1 MNIPHEKN
9 MTTADRELWLKLVR
23 AIKAIYMFGWK
34 RRYTVVD
41 DTSWFGNVTL
51 IKQGLS
57 EDLQTSMGLGSM
69 WAAVHGFP
77 SFLESEL
84 ETYVGRLDELFNYK
98 KYDYK
103 LFPETALGLLEDNGH
118 KVDWEKVAWQL
129 PHLRV
134 DDLGPMYFFTGL
146 KPAIKT
152 SVGRYAV
159 RQLGYEGKTDE
170 LTQGHNLISGD
181 YSKFLKFIENDDLDG
196 WERVY
201 RSPKIKSCMN
211 NYKYGVTRFETY
223 KCYCTS
229 AHGLPDNGLRL
240 AYIEDKDIPVARCI
254 VHEPSKTFVQV
265 YGDDRLLTYLTS
277 AGYKVELS
285 WHEGLTLYT
294 EHFYGWIHPY
304 IDGRLINADLCYEG
318 DTGALVLKECGEW
331 ELDATQGLLDSE
343 IEFED
348 CPICGHAEIL
358 NVPAV
363 VDGQRTHV
371 CEGCAT
377 RLVSA
382 YFMGEEV
389 ECFEDR
395 VVSVYSSPNIYEL
408 YEKSLNNLED
418 SGIVWSNYHALYM
431 IGDYVWSDCAGSYL
445 FSEEA
450 VYLEYKDDYAH
461 DDAVVEISGESV
473 YTDDAEVWTDPNGG
487 DHWIPLKGLS
497 DELDEIRFDIIQE
510 YSGEED

>member
-1 MNIPHEKN
+1 MNVPHEKN

-23 AIKAIYMFGWK
+23 AIKAIYMFGWE
-34 RRYTVVD
+34 RQYVVKG
-41 DTSWFGNVTL
+41 DTPWFRNVTL

-57 EDLQTSMGLGSM
+57 EDLQTLTGFGSM

-84 ETYVGRLDELFNYK
+84 ETYVGRLDKLFSVK
-98 KYDYK
+98 KDDYK
-103 LFPETALGLLEDNGH
+103 LFPETALGWLEDNGH
-118 KVDWEKVAWQL
+118 KVDWEIVAWQL

-170 LTQGHNLISGD
+170 LTQGHNFISGD

-211 NYKYGVTRFETY
+211 DYSYGVTRFETY

-229 AHGLPDNGLRL
+229 AHDLPDNGLRL

-254 VHEPSKTFVQV
+254 VHEPSKTFVRV
-265 YGDDRLLTYLTS
+265 YGDDRLLTYLTL
-277 AGYKVELS
+277 AGYKMELG

-294 EHFYGWIHPY
+294 EHYYGWAHPY
-304 IDGRLINADLCYEG
+304 IDGKLVNADLHYEG
-318 DTGALVLKECGEW
+318 NTGELVLKECGEW

-343 IEFED
+343 VEFEE
-348 CPICGHAEIL
+348 CPICDHAEIL
-358 NVPAV
+358 SEPAV
-363 VDGQRTHV
+363 IGGEHTYV
-371 CEGCAT
+371 CEGCTT

-382 YFMGEEV
+382 NFMGEEV
-389 ECFEDR
+389 ECFENH
-395 VVSVYSSPNIYEL
+395 VVRVYSSPNIYEL
-408 YEKSLNNLED
+408 YEESQNNLEHYC
-418 SGIVWSNYHALYM
+418 IVWSGYHDLYM
-431 IGDYVWSDCAGSYL
+431 IDDYVWSECEGSYL

-450 VYLEYKDDYAH
+450 VYLEYRDDYSH
-461 DDAVVEISGESV
+461 ESIVVEISGEFV
-473 YTDDAEVWTDPNGG
+473 CTDDVEVWTDPNGG
-487 DHWIPLKGLS
+487 DHQIPLEGLS
-497 DELDEIRFDIIQE
+497 DELDEIRFDILQE
-510 YSGEED
+510 YSGEEE

>member
-1 MNIPHEKN
+1 MNIPHKKN

-34 RRYTVVD
+34 RRYVVD
-41 DTSWFGNVTL
+41 GDYHWLGNVTL
-51 IKQGLS
+51 IKHGLS
-57 EDLQTSMGLGSM
+57 EDLETLTGLGSM

-84 ETYVGRLDELFNYK
+84 ETYVGRLDELFSYK
-98 KYDYK
+98 KDDYK
-103 LFPETALGLLEDNGH
+103 LFPETALGWLEDNGH

-134 DDLGPMYFFTGL
+134 DDLGSMYFFMVL

-159 RQLGYEGKTDE
+159 RQLGYEGKTDG
-170 LTQGHNLISGD
+170 LTQGHNFISGD
-181 YSKFLKFIENDDLDG
+181 YSKFLKFIENDDLAG

-211 NYKYGVTRFETY
+211 DYRYGVTRFETY

-240 AYIEDKDIPVARCI
+240 TYVEDKNIPVARCI

-265 YGDDRLLTYLTS
+265 YGDDRLLTYLTL
-277 AGYKVELS
+277 AGYKKVSS

-294 EHFYGWIHPY
+294 EHYYGWIHPY
-304 IDGRLINADLCYEG
+304 IDGILCNADLCYEG
-318 DTGALVLKECGEW
+318 DTGALLLKECGEW

-343 IEFED
+343 IEFDE
-348 CPICGHAEIL
+348 CPLCGHAEIL
-358 NVPAV
+358 NEPAV
-363 VDGQRTHV
+363 VDGQHTHV
-371 CEGCAT
+371 CEGCT
-377 RLVSA
+377 TSLVSA

-389 ECFEDR
+389 KCFEDH
-395 VVSVYSSPNIYEL
+395 VVNVYSSPNIYEL
-408 YEKSLNNLED
+408 YERSQNNLEYD
-418 SGIVWSNYHALYM
+418 DIVWSNYHDLYM
-431 IGDYVWSDCAGSYL
+431 IGDYVWSECEGSYL
-445 FSEEA
+445 FSEET
-450 VYLEYKDDYAH
+450 VFLDYKDDAIH
-461 DDAVVEISGESV
+461 ESNVVEISGELV
-473 YTDDAEVWTDPNGG
+473 YTDDVENWTDFEGEV
-487 DHWIPLKGLS
+487 HQIPVEGLS
-497 DELDEIRFDIIQE
+497 DELDEIRADII
-510 YSGEED
+510 EEFSKEEE